1 MNIQLSVLKPLL
13 KKLSCVKGDSV
24 LWDAVNGILSSR
36 EGNLTVYV
44 YDDSLKVGTDTF
56 VFPSKKF
63 LPSINKMSGTIDIQ
77 KTDNGYCITSNKTK
91 IELERGT
98 KAWKPDLSFQN
109 PISVKT
115 SVLQK
120 LLTYVQIA
128 SDPKQQAMT
137 FAGLIS
143 LTGYDDFLTP
153 RLEAVATDG
162 KRIALATEETETGD
176 FSLLLPSSLAITFPH
191 LSGDTT
197 QFFDSENNTIVR
209 SGGFVAVANK
219 FTAKF
224 PDAKKLFPTVCNFKA
239 TANVTDFREALDRIQ
254 PMLDEETH
262 AVELDFKDVISF
274 RTIGKGGSASDEIG
288 YARSLLNQNPPLT
301 AIFDHK
307 FMTDFFATANGWVT
321 IEHTIGKDF
330 IVLKNENKKYLMS
343 RMSK

>member
-13 KKLSCVKGDSV
+13 KKLSCVKGDAV
-24 LWDAVNGILSSR
+24 VWDTENGILSTR
-36 EGNLTVYV
+36 EGNLAVYV
-44 YDDSLKVGTDTF
+44 FDDVLKSDIGTL

-63 LPSINKMSGTIDIQ
+63 LPSINKMSGTVSVQ
-77 KTDNGYCITSNKTK
+77 KTDNGYIVTSNKTK
-91 IELERGT
+91 VELERGIQT
-98 KAWKPDLSFQN
+98 WKMDLSFQN

-120 LLTYVQIA
+120 LLGFVQIA

-143 LTGYDDFLTP
+143 LTGHEDFLASY
-153 RLEAVATDG
+153 LEAVATDG
-162 KRIALATEETETGD
+162 KRIALATEEVETDD
-176 FSLLLPSSLAITFPH
+176 FSLLLPSALVAVFPH
-191 LSGDTT
+191 LSGETT
-197 QFFDSENNTIVR
+197 QFFDSENNTTVR

-224 PDAKKLFPTVCNFKA
+224 PDAKKLFPTTCNFKA

-254 PMLDEETH
+254 PMLDEETC
-262 AVELDFKDVISF
+262 AIELDFKDTIRL

-288 YARSLLNQNPPLT
+288 YARPLLNQNPPLT
-301 AIFDHK
+301 AIFHHK
-307 FMTDFFATANGWVT
+307 FLTDFLATVNGWVAVEYT
-321 IEHTIGKDF
+321 VGKDF
-330 IVLKNENKKYLMS
+330 IVLKNENKKYLIA